1 MLFYQIENQHWPS
14 IPYPQILIS
23 PQVLTIL
30 SQYISYIF
38 PLYTRLLS
46 MPRFRNSS
54 SLAWIVRALGQGLC
68 AFIFVTKKAAFIK
81 QDQDA
86 VKKKE
91 EASATGNKN
100 IIMKIKTKT
109 NQAKNRRKKKKWRQ
123 SPNITLNKSITG
135 RPEGKKEKLDGGTSV
150 LLHDERGISNNPPEW
165 NNWNAG

>member
-1 MLFYQIENQHWPS
+1 
-14 IPYPQILIS
+14 
-23 PQVLTIL
+23 
-30 SQYISYIF
+30 
-38 PLYTRLLS
+38 

-86 VKKKE
+86 MKRKE

-109 NQAKNRRKKKKWRQ
+109 NQAKNRRKKKK
-123 SPNITLNKSITG
+123 N
-135 RPEGKKEKLDGGTSV
+135 EGNLP
-150 LLHDERGISNNPPEW
+150 I
-165 NNWNAG
+165 